1 MVKRLEF
8 TLSQRLFDEL
18 NEEVKIQSG
27 SDLASLANNNPR
39 HAYQLLQA
47 LKDGII
53 SGAIAVRLGN
63 ETVATEEMDGAQAT
77 RGLAR
82 YINSQNEQP
91 DIDIEP
97 VEVCVKVYRHPNDN
111 ETHIGTN
118 STDTV
123 IDFRTQP
130 PNLTT

>member
-8 TLSQRLFDEL
+8 TLNQRLFDEL
-18 NEEVKIQSG
+18 DEYVKIQSG
-27 SDLASLANNNPR
+27 SDLASLASNNPR

-63 ETVATEEMDGAQAT
+63 ETIATEEMDGAQAT

-82 YINSQNEQP
+82 YINKNDQP

-97 VEVCVKVYRHPNDN
+97 VEVCIKVYRSPNN
-111 ETHIGTN
+111 SETHIGTN
-118 STDTV
+118 PIDTV
-123 IDFRTQP
+123 IDFCTQP
-130 PNLTT
+130 PNLAN